1 VAEVTQLMRD
11 GLEQIAADG
20 ITEVELRR
28 ARGQILGGSTLALES
43 TDSRMNRLGRAEFMG
58 VYRDL
63 DETERL
69 LNLVTPD
76 TVRAVAAELA
86 EQSYT
91 VSAVGD
97 VTEAT
102 FAHLA

>member
-1 VAEVTQLMRD
+1 
-11 GLEQIAADG
+11 
-20 ITEVELRR
+20 
-28 ARGQILGGSTLALES
+28 
-43 TDSRMNRLGRAEFMG
+43 
-58 VYRDL
+58 L

-86 EQSYT
+86 EQPYT

-97 VTEAT
+97 VTDAT
-102 FAHLA
+102 FAHLV